1 MLRGFL
7 AGLPAHL
14 APGGVGWLVL
24 SDLAERLGLRSR
36 GELLEWIDAAGL
48 KVLTRRE
55 ARPSHPKA
63 SDPDAPLH
71 GARSGEVTALW
82 RLAMR
87 E

>member
-7 AGLPAHL
+7 AGLRAHL
-14 APGGVGWLVL
+14 DPGAEGWLVL

-36 GELLEWIDAAGL
+36 GELLGWIDAAGL
-48 KVLTRRE
+48 KVLSRSE

-63 SDPDAPLH
+63 ADQDDPLH
-71 GARSGEVTALW
+71 AARSGEVTALW